1 MCLKGSERTKRS
13 RAISLE
19 PKVCWLVCEHE
30 PKQPKKLRDGLVV
43 KENLGDELK
52 VLWFDTKLL
61 QINKAELTQVL
72 AVEAMDRAE

>member
-1 MCLKGSERTKRS
+1 M
-13 RAISLE
+13 
-19 PKVCWLVCEHE
+19 LVGFEHE